1 MIQFDDRKEREQRA
15 SLCGADGLIDTGIG
29 IGLLLLGFATMLG
42 LGGIAGVYL
51 ALLFPIVNASKR
63 IVTMPRMHHLDF
75 HPDPDAGRRIGRVRA
90 VVSISMGILIALGVL
105 AFFTSRMIPIPISKW
120 LRANAIVVFGL
131 ALTALF
137 ALLWWGLAAKRFR
150 AYAALTMVALVFG
163 YWFNANPSWFFI
175 LLGAGV
181 GGGGVAVL
189 SRFVRDYPRMNGRDH
204 FAHAKRYRFAS
215 GRIEE

>member
-29 IGLLLLGFATMLG
+29 VGLVLLGFATMLG

-51 ALLFPIVNASKR
+51 AMLFPIVNASKR

-75 HPDPDAGRRIGRVRA
+75 HPDPETGRRIGRVKA
-90 VVSISMGILIALGVL
+90 VASVSMGILIALGVL
-105 AFFTSRMIPIPISKW
+105 ALFTTRMIPIPISKW
-120 LRANAIVVFGL
+120 LRANAIIVFGL
-131 ALTALF
+131 LLAALF
-137 ALLWWGLAAKRFR
+137 VILAWGLATKRFR
-150 AYAALTMVALVFG
+150 AYAVVTTAALVFAH
-163 YWFNANPSWFFI
+163 WFSLSPAWFFI

-181 GGGGVAVL
+181 GGCGAAVL

-204 FAHAKRYRFAS
+204 FGNAKRYRFAS
-215 GRIEE
+215 GRIED